1 MLQVHWESNRVAM
14 LYILNAVA
22 IEGSLLL
29 L

>member
-14 LYILNAVA
+14 LYILNVVA